1 MKTKQDLNKI
11 REENLKKLSLL
22 DNNKYRVVVGM
33 ASCGLAASADV
44 IYDAIEKAIKE
55 KGLKD
60 ISLTSVGCIGEC
72 ALEPIVEVY
81 DKNNNRY
88 TYCMVNEKKSKEIV
102 EKHFIGGE
110 VLSRYL
116 IENFKKVTLPSS
128 SVTTPFASKS
138 A

>member
-1 MKTKQDLNKI
+1 VKTKQDLNKI

-44 IYDAIEKAIKE
+44 IYDAIEKAINE
-55 KGLKD
+55 NELKG
-60 ISLTSVGCIGEC
+60 ITLTSVGCIGEC

-88 TYCMVNEKKSKEIV
+88 TYCMVNEKKRKR
-102 EKHFIGGE
+102 
-110 VLSRYL
+110 L
-116 IENFKKVTLPSS
+116 
-128 SVTTPFASKS
+128 
-138 A
+138 